1 MENIHSKMLK
11 MRSVT
16 GFYNDNAG
24 AASLTCRKTQHD
36 AGQKAESGTKL
47 HQAAAQRLRRFFIK
61 QTLVIGSELPEMP
74 ESPLHCRVFDG
85 SLF

>member
-16 GFYNDNAG
+16 GFSNDNAG
-24 AASLTCRKTQHD
+24 TASLTCRKTQHD

-47 HQAAAQRLRRFFIK
+47 HQTAAQRLRWFFIK
-61 QTLVIGSELPEMP
+61 QALVIGSELPEMP

>member
-16 GFYNDNAG
+16 GFYNDNSG

-47 HQAAAQRLRRFFIK
+47 HQAAAQRLRWFFIK
-61 QTLVIGSELPEMP
+61 QALVIGSKLPEMP
-74 ESPLHCRVFDG
+74 EPPLHCRVFDG

>member
-16 GFYNDNAG
+16 GFFNDNAG
-24 AASLTCRKTQHD
+24 AASLTCRKKHD
-36 AGQKAESGTKL
+36 AGQKAEAE
-47 HQAAAQRLRRFFIK
+47 HQSHQTAAQRLRRFFIK
-61 QTLVIGSELPEMP
+61 QALVIGSELPEVP

-85 SLF
+85 GLF